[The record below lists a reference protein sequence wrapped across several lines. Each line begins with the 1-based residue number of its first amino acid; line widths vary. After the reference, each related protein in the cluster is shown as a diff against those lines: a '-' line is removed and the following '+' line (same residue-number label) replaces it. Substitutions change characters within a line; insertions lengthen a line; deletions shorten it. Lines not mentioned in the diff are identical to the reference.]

1 VDLLTDIL
9 RMLELRG
16 TVYFQAEFRAP
27 WGMDIAGGEFANF
40 HLVTAGHCWLRVGDE
55 LCKLAPGDVAVLPH
69 GDRHALLDAPNRQPL
84 PAPEVLAGERRE
96 DSGLVYGGGGVGTTL
111 ICGHFELDRA
121 GEHPLFAGLPA
132 LLRLEAADGERA
144 VWVTTATE
152 LAAAESRASQPGST
166 AVVDRL
172 AELLL
177 IQILRT
183 AMEAGSLPESFL
195 AALADPQLLPSLEAI
210 HAHPDH
216 PWTLESLSR
225 AAHMSRTTF
234 AQRFRRA
241 TGLAPIQYLTL
252 WRMQRARRR
261 LLTFPEESLAH
272 VARSVGYASEFAFA
286 KAFKRT
292 FGQGPGTTRRRG
304 LG

>member
-9 RMLELRG
+9 RVLELRG
-16 TVYFQAEFRAP
+16 TLYFQAEFRAP

-40 HLVTAGHCWLRVGDE
+40 HLVTAGRCWLRVGGETVE
-55 LCKLAPGDVAVLPH
+55 LGPGDVAMLPH
-69 GDRHALLDAPNRQPL
+69 GDRHALLHAPDGRPV
-84 PAPEVLAGERRE
+84 PAPEVLAAERRE
-96 DSGLVYGGGGVGTTL
+96 AGGPVYGGGGPGTTL

-121 GEHPLFAGLPA
+121 GAHPLFAGLPA
-132 LLRLEAADGERA
+132 LLRLEAAAGARA
-144 VWVTTATE
+144 AWVATATR
-152 LAAAESRASQPGST
+152 LAAAESRASEPGST

-177 IQILRT
+177 IQLLR
-183 AMEAGSLPESFL
+183 AALDAGSLPDSFL
-195 AALADPQLLPSLEAI
+195 AALADPELQPSLEAI
-210 HAHPDH
+210 HANPAH

-225 AAHMSRTTF
+225 AACMSRSKF
-234 AQRFRRA
+234 AERFRRA

-261 LLTFPEESLAH
+261 LQTFPEESVVSIAE
-272 VARSVGYASEFAFA
+272 SVGYRSEFAFA

-292 FGQGPGTTRRRG
+292 FGQGPGAARRRA